1 MILYCS
7 YRTKRKEY
15 MIADEV
21 INNFYKALE
30 EMENPDGA
38 FLHTDLEDP
47 SFVIKLQYSRHDFIE
62 DIKRAT
68 ASLKPS
74 ERTNITSFFGFVLEE
89 SDGFTTLRGYPSIEN
104 LNKEDIVSYAKVYHY
119 VKNFVSENQITIKNH
134 PVTSKCLNAIV
145 TAFPEFLTLEGKIQ
159 HHTHSYSVD
168 IHTLKVLQGVMQNS
182 TYASLPKDDK
192 RALQMAVLMH
202 DITKKEG
209 EIDKS
214 HPVCSAK
221 DASFIFNKID
231 MPIEEKKKICL
242 IIRNHDWLERYNKGI
257 TSAQEFAQTLKDGN
271 NFKMLCILAEAD
283 LKAVQRGGAF
293 FEKYGSVLHDGCRE
307 IGSLIGKV
315 FSAA

>member
-1 MILYCS
+1 
-7 YRTKRKEY
+7 

-21 INNFYKALE
+21 INNFYKALD

-47 SFVIKLQYSRHDFIE
+47 SFVISLKYNRQSFID
-62 DIKRAT
+62 DIKKAT
-68 ASLKPS
+68 SQLDEI
-74 ERTNITSFFGFVLEE
+74 ERTNVTSFFGFVLEE
-89 SDGFTTLRGYPSIEN
+89 HDDFTSLRGYPSIEN
-104 LNKEDIVSYAKVYHY
+104 LNKEDAVSYAKVYHY
-119 VKNFVSENQITIKNH
+119 VKNFVSDNEVTLRNH
-134 PVTSKCLNAIV
+134 PVSSKCLNAIV
-145 TAFPEFLTLEGKIQ
+145 TAFPEFLTLIGKIQ

-168 IHTLKVLQGVMQNS
+168 IHTLKVLQGVMQNPCYS
-182 TYASLPKDDK
+182 SLPKDDK

-221 DASFIFNKID
+221 DASFILNKID
-231 MPIEEKKKICL
+231 MPLSEKTKICL
-242 IIRNHDWLERYNKGI
+242 LIRNHDWLERYNKGI
-257 TSAQEFAQTLKDGN
+257 TTAEEFARILKDGN

-283 LKAVQRGGAF
+283 LKSVQRGGAF
-293 FEKYGSVLHDGCRE
+293 YEKYGSVLHDGCRE